1 MVNSNSKKFG
11 NPHGIDYKS
20 LDTKQ
25 ITAVS
30 GIPIDE
36 THRYTDPYKPEENW
50 MLERETRIFRRKATP
65 HVVIDVPDVGA
76 IIYKHIWTGGQYG
89 TSVGDTPG
97 FCCGASR

>member
-1 MVNSNSKKFG
+1 MVNSNSKKYG
-11 NPHGIDYKS
+11 NPHGIDYGS
-20 LDTKQ
+20 LDTDE
-25 ITAVS
+25 ITKVS

-89 TSVGDTPG
+89 TSVGETPG